1 MKCPKCKKEVR
12 PVLVTTLSV
21 TRYEP
26 IDGINWMNGDAS
38 AISWNV
44 GADTEEIDGEIE
56 ETRFECENCNA
67 TLGRDHVIK
76 SLKNTDNHGIL

>member
-1 MKCPKCKKEVR
+1 MICPKCKKEAR

-26 IDGINWMNGDAS
+26 IDGINWMNEDAS
-38 AISWNV
+38 AISWDV
-44 GADTEEIDGEIE
+44 GSDMEEIDGEIE

-67 TLGRDHVIK
+67 VLDRDSVIK
-76 SLKNTDNHGIL
+76 SLKDS